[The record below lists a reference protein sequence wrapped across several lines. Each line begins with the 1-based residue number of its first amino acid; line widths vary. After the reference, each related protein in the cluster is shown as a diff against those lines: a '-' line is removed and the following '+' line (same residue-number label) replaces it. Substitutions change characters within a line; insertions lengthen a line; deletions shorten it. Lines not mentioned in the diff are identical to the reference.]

1 VLAVKTLSLRL
12 EERQYERL
20 RVMAFEERRPMAELV
35 RAAVDEYLAER
46 PIAPGQE
53 WFWSAAWQKAERKVE
68 EDLAAGR
75 YETFDTMEDFL
86 AGLE

>member
-1 VLAVKTLSLRL
+1 VKTLALRL

-20 RVMAFEERRPMAELV
+20 RLMAFEERRPMAEIV
-35 RAAVDEYLAER
+35 RAAVQEYLEQR
-46 PIAPGQE
+46 PIPPGQE
-53 WFWSAAWQKAERKVE
+53 WFWSAAWQKAEKE
-68 EDLAAGR
+68 AESDLAAGR